1 MILLLELHT
10 NLFHLERKTEKK
22 IELKEW
28 FNIVNKIGSLMG
40 NDIRTGLSLRAVC
53 FDFRSTN
60 VGSSVI
66 RTRST
71 TGFDVITL

>member
-1 MILLLELHT
+1 
-10 NLFHLERKTEKK
+10 
-22 IELKEW
+22 
-28 FNIVNKIGSLMG
+28 MG
-40 NDIRTGLSLRAVC
+40 NDIGTGLSLRAVC

-66 RTRST
+66 GICST